1 MTNLLLVLVL
11 VLLVPVFAVSV
22 AQGIR
27 MWKKEAERVSDA
39 RVQAAMD
46 EAAAAEAE
54 QGRRMDDGFN
64 ALMTYS
70 VKLGRGRATG
80 GEP

>member
-1 MTNLLLVLVL
+1 MTDMLLVLVL

-22 AQGIR
+22 AQGFR
-27 MWKKEAERVSDA
+27 MWKKDMERDGDA

-70 VKLGRGRATG
+70 VTLGRGRTTG